1 MEYYNP
7 QSAQKEISY
16 PTIIIVHKIPRA
28 RVNPTPEDDHAEMN
42 PLEEP
47 TRVSLGNPLLFVMN
61 SILNGLD
68 KAFSQALEFTHS
80 PNISQLNPT

>member
-7 QSAQKEISY
+7 QSAQKKISY
-16 PTIIIVHKIPRA
+16 PTILIVHEIPRA

-42 PLEEP
+42 PLEEL
-47 TRVSLGNPLLFVMN
+47 TYISLGNPLLLVMN
-61 SILNGLD
+61 SILNGLN

-80 PNISQLNPT
+80 PDISQLNPT